1 MHNIIIMILFDFIEA
16 NKEKYREQFLTAK
29 PFPHI
34 AVDGICDEAKLSTL
48 YDNIPDIEVASADYV
63 FAKNKFEKSKFKEL
77 GGLFEELYNDLTSE
91 RFKNWVAYITNED
104 IFIDSTFYGG
114 GIHQGKKGSFLDM
127 HADFNYHPLVENWY
141 RNLNLLLYIN
151 KDWQESYGGHLQL
164 EDGRTGEK
172 TAVAVPFNRLAIMHC
187 RAYTLHGYNPINFP
201 EGKYRTSIAAYA
213 YTVHENHLEASRT
226 TVWHVKKDNPIKY
239 ALSKIWV
246 PAVKIKSIF
255 SKSNTAKH

>member
-1 MHNIIIMILFDFIEA
+1 MILFDFIEA

-34 AVDGICDEAKLSTL
+34 AVDGICDEAKLNTL
-48 YDNIPDIEVASADYV
+48 YNNIPDIEVASADYV
-63 FAKNKFEKSKFKEL
+63 FAKNKFEKSKFKDL
-77 GGLFEELYNDLTSE
+77 GGLFEELYNDLISE

-104 IFIDSTFYGG
+104 IFIDTTFYGG
-114 GIHQGKKGSFLDM
+114 GIHQGKQGSFLDM

-151 KDWQESYGGHLQL
+151 KDWQEGHGGHLQL

-172 TAVAVPFNRLAIMHC
+172 TAVAIPFNRLAIMHC

-246 PAVKIKSIF
+246 PAVKLKSLF

>member
-34 AVDGICDEAKLSTL
+34 AVDGICDEVKLSTL